1 MFLNVCFL
9 KSQGSERW
17 YNNIKRKCKWRRQ
30 RRYTRTYRQAIPSA
44 STVNA
49 RWLTAASGSW
59 PIDDMKSWARSW
71 NSSIPPSAASR
82 LTVHTMWA
90 ISLWG
95 LPRASRTSRNGCTPT
110 SMTTDGVWRIHRSHQ
125 LDTLR
130 QFIIYNLQFI
140 IMTWKRIL
148 SSCAVAAMRY
158 SSTSHLKLQ
167 YQIAYTEKDTR
178 LRIWLIKLR

>member
-44 STVNA
+44 STVTA

-95 LPRASRTSRNGCTPT
+95 LPRASRTSRSGCTPT

-130 QFIIYNLQFI
+130 QFIIYNYDMKKDI
-140 IMTWKRIL
+140 IFMCSR
-148 SSCAVAAMRY
+148 SYEV
-158 SSTSHLKLQ
+158 LQ
-167 YQIAYTEKDTR
+167 YQSSETPVPDSLHWKGY
-178 LRIWLIKLR
+178 